1 MWTANKNVYYMDKQ
15 KVALVLS
22 MGGARGIAH
31 IGVIEELLRHNF
43 EITSIAGSSMGAMV
57 GAMYASGKLEEC
69 KEWLY
74 SWDKRKM
81 WELAD
86 LTLSRDGLVKGD
98 RFIKELKQI
107 IPVMN
112 IEELPIPYVAM
123 ATDIVC
129 DQEVRFDSG
138 NLYDAIRATIS
149 IPMLFRP
156 LRKDGM
162 VLIDGGIL
170 NPLPLNQV
178 HRTEGDILI
187 AVDVNAPID
196 CGKKKKMSPYNLLTE
211 SSRMMMQQI
220 TRYQI
225 ERCQPD
231 ILIQMSGNAYDML
244 EFHHAASIVETGIE
258 ITRDALNTE
267 LSEVT
272 DAIAD
277 FVCDTL
283 GVTKEEL
290 ASLKAE
296 AMPQLLKQAVDTL
309 QAASQTDTMAAD
321 KDALNQ
327 TGTVENTMTAIA
339 EDANSSNLQKDSQQD
354 MSMRDDSEM
363 LQGDDS
369 LVPTHATMAE
379 TFTDRLS
386 QALEKSS
393 GMKGQSVTQTMNQ
406 IVEQVVRQVRIRVMP
421 ETTSMELR
429 LNPASLGR
437 VNITVAA
444 SAGIATATMVVENQM
459 AKEALESQM
468 IHLKEAFNEQGLKVD
483 EVEVTVA
490 EFGLKKDGEGQEQTG
505 SKQSGNRKF
514 RPNESFSDEE
524 KNEDLTTA
532 SERRGVNSM
541 VDYTA

>member
-1 MWTANKNVYYMDKQ
+1 
-15 KVALVLS
+15 
-22 MGGARGIAH
+22 
-31 IGVIEELLRHNF
+31 
-43 EITSIAGSSMGAMV
+43 
-57 GAMYASGKLEEC
+57 
-69 KEWLY
+69 
-74 SWDKRKM
+74 M

-112 IEELPIPYVAM
+112 IEDLPIPYVAM

-156 LRKDGM
+156 LRTDGM

-220 TRYQI
+220 TRYQV

-267 LSEVT
+267 LY
-272 DAIAD
+272 
-277 FVCDTL
+277 
-283 GVTKEEL
+283 
-290 ASLKAE
+290 
-296 AMPQLLKQAVDTL
+296 
-309 QAASQTDTMAAD
+309 
-321 KDALNQ
+321 
-327 TGTVENTMTAIA
+327 
-339 EDANSSNLQKDSQQD
+339 
-354 MSMRDDSEM
+354 
-363 LQGDDS
+363 
-369 LVPTHATMAE
+369 
-379 TFTDRLS
+379 
-386 QALEKSS
+386 
-393 GMKGQSVTQTMNQ
+393 SV
-406 IVEQVVRQVRIRVMP
+406 
-421 ETTSMELR
+421 
-429 LNPASLGR
+429 
-437 VNITVAA
+437 
-444 SAGIATATMVVENQM
+444 
-459 AKEALESQM
+459 
-468 IHLKEAFNEQGLKVD
+468 
-483 EVEVTVA
+483 
-490 EFGLKKDGEGQEQTG
+490 
-505 SKQSGNRKF
+505 
-514 RPNESFSDEE
+514 
-524 KNEDLTTA
+524 
-532 SERRGVNSM
+532 
-541 VDYTA
+541 

>member
-1 MWTANKNVYYMDKQ
+1 MDKQ

-81 WELAD
+81 WELAY
-86 LTLSRDGLVKGD
+86 LTLSRDGLVKGE

-267 LSEVT
+267 LY
-272 DAIAD
+272 
-277 FVCDTL
+277 
-283 GVTKEEL
+283 
-290 ASLKAE
+290 
-296 AMPQLLKQAVDTL
+296 
-309 QAASQTDTMAAD
+309 
-321 KDALNQ
+321 
-327 TGTVENTMTAIA
+327 
-339 EDANSSNLQKDSQQD
+339 
-354 MSMRDDSEM
+354 
-363 LQGDDS
+363 
-369 LVPTHATMAE
+369 
-379 TFTDRLS
+379 
-386 QALEKSS
+386 
-393 GMKGQSVTQTMNQ
+393 SV
-406 IVEQVVRQVRIRVMP
+406 
-421 ETTSMELR
+421 
-429 LNPASLGR
+429 
-437 VNITVAA
+437 
-444 SAGIATATMVVENQM
+444 
-459 AKEALESQM
+459 
-468 IHLKEAFNEQGLKVD
+468 
-483 EVEVTVA
+483 
-490 EFGLKKDGEGQEQTG
+490 
-505 SKQSGNRKF
+505 
-514 RPNESFSDEE
+514 
-524 KNEDLTTA
+524 
-532 SERRGVNSM
+532 
-541 VDYTA
+541 

>member
-1 MWTANKNVYYMDKQ
+1 MDKQ

-86 LTLSRDGLVKGD
+86 LTLRRDGLVKGD

-112 IEELPIPYVAM
+112 IEDLPIPYVAM

-220 TRYQI
+220 TRYQV

-267 LSEVT
+267 LY
-272 DAIAD
+272 
-277 FVCDTL
+277 
-283 GVTKEEL
+283 
-290 ASLKAE
+290 
-296 AMPQLLKQAVDTL
+296 
-309 QAASQTDTMAAD
+309 
-321 KDALNQ
+321 
-327 TGTVENTMTAIA
+327 
-339 EDANSSNLQKDSQQD
+339 
-354 MSMRDDSEM
+354 
-363 LQGDDS
+363 
-369 LVPTHATMAE
+369 
-379 TFTDRLS
+379 
-386 QALEKSS
+386 
-393 GMKGQSVTQTMNQ
+393 SV
-406 IVEQVVRQVRIRVMP
+406 
-421 ETTSMELR
+421 
-429 LNPASLGR
+429 
-437 VNITVAA
+437 
-444 SAGIATATMVVENQM
+444 
-459 AKEALESQM
+459 
-468 IHLKEAFNEQGLKVD
+468 
-483 EVEVTVA
+483 
-490 EFGLKKDGEGQEQTG
+490 
-505 SKQSGNRKF
+505 
-514 RPNESFSDEE
+514 
-524 KNEDLTTA
+524 
-532 SERRGVNSM
+532 
-541 VDYTA
+541 

>member
-1 MWTANKNVYYMDKQ
+1 
-15 KVALVLS
+15 
-22 MGGARGIAH
+22 
-31 IGVIEELLRHNF
+31 
-43 EITSIAGSSMGAMV
+43 
-57 GAMYASGKLEEC
+57 
-69 KEWLY
+69 
-74 SWDKRKM
+74 M

-112 IEELPIPYVAM
+112 IEDLPIPYVAM

-149 IPMLFRP
+149 IPMLIPP
-156 LRKDGM
+156 LGTCGM

-267 LSEVT
+267 LYS
-272 DAIAD
+272 I
-277 FVCDTL
+277 
-283 GVTKEEL
+283 
-290 ASLKAE
+290 
-296 AMPQLLKQAVDTL
+296 
-309 QAASQTDTMAAD
+309 
-321 KDALNQ
+321 
-327 TGTVENTMTAIA
+327 
-339 EDANSSNLQKDSQQD
+339 
-354 MSMRDDSEM
+354 
-363 LQGDDS
+363 
-369 LVPTHATMAE
+369 
-379 TFTDRLS
+379 
-386 QALEKSS
+386 
-393 GMKGQSVTQTMNQ
+393 
-406 IVEQVVRQVRIRVMP
+406 
-421 ETTSMELR
+421 
-429 LNPASLGR
+429 
-437 VNITVAA
+437 
-444 SAGIATATMVVENQM
+444 
-459 AKEALESQM
+459 
-468 IHLKEAFNEQGLKVD
+468 
-483 EVEVTVA
+483 
-490 EFGLKKDGEGQEQTG
+490 
-505 SKQSGNRKF
+505 
-514 RPNESFSDEE
+514 
-524 KNEDLTTA
+524 
-532 SERRGVNSM
+532 
-541 VDYTA
+541 

>member
-1 MWTANKNVYYMDKQ
+1 MDKQ

-196 CGKKKKMSPYNLLTE
+196 CGKKNLLTE

-267 LSEVT
+267 LY
-272 DAIAD
+272 
-277 FVCDTL
+277 
-283 GVTKEEL
+283 
-290 ASLKAE
+290 
-296 AMPQLLKQAVDTL
+296 
-309 QAASQTDTMAAD
+309 
-321 KDALNQ
+321 
-327 TGTVENTMTAIA
+327 
-339 EDANSSNLQKDSQQD
+339 
-354 MSMRDDSEM
+354 
-363 LQGDDS
+363 
-369 LVPTHATMAE
+369 
-379 TFTDRLS
+379 
-386 QALEKSS
+386 
-393 GMKGQSVTQTMNQ
+393 SV
-406 IVEQVVRQVRIRVMP
+406 
-421 ETTSMELR
+421 
-429 LNPASLGR
+429 
-437 VNITVAA
+437 
-444 SAGIATATMVVENQM
+444 
-459 AKEALESQM
+459 
-468 IHLKEAFNEQGLKVD
+468 
-483 EVEVTVA
+483 
-490 EFGLKKDGEGQEQTG
+490 
-505 SKQSGNRKF
+505 
-514 RPNESFSDEE
+514 
-524 KNEDLTTA
+524 
-532 SERRGVNSM
+532 
-541 VDYTA
+541 

>member
-1 MWTANKNVYYMDKQ
+1 MDKQ

-74 SWDKRKM
+74 SLDKRKM

-178 HRTEGDILI
+178 HRTEEDILI

-258 ITRDALNTE
+258 ITRDALNT
-267 LSEVT
+267 
-272 DAIAD
+272 
-277 FVCDTL
+277 
-283 GVTKEEL
+283 
-290 ASLKAE
+290 
-296 AMPQLLKQAVDTL
+296 
-309 QAASQTDTMAAD
+309 
-321 KDALNQ
+321 ALY
-327 TGTVENTMTAIA
+327 
-339 EDANSSNLQKDSQQD
+339 
-354 MSMRDDSEM
+354 
-363 LQGDDS
+363 
-369 LVPTHATMAE
+369 
-379 TFTDRLS
+379 
-386 QALEKSS
+386 
-393 GMKGQSVTQTMNQ
+393 SV
-406 IVEQVVRQVRIRVMP
+406 
-421 ETTSMELR
+421 
-429 LNPASLGR
+429 
-437 VNITVAA
+437 
-444 SAGIATATMVVENQM
+444 
-459 AKEALESQM
+459 
-468 IHLKEAFNEQGLKVD
+468 
-483 EVEVTVA
+483 
-490 EFGLKKDGEGQEQTG
+490 
-505 SKQSGNRKF
+505 
-514 RPNESFSDEE
+514 
-524 KNEDLTTA
+524 
-532 SERRGVNSM
+532 
-541 VDYTA
+541 

>member
-1 MWTANKNVYYMDKQ
+1 
-15 KVALVLS
+15 
-22 MGGARGIAH
+22 
-31 IGVIEELLRHNF
+31 
-43 EITSIAGSSMGAMV
+43 
-57 GAMYASGKLEEC
+57 
-69 KEWLY
+69 
-74 SWDKRKM
+74 M

-112 IEELPIPYVAM
+112 IEDLPIPYVAM

-187 AVDVNAPID
+187 AVDVNAPIN
-196 CGKKKKMSPYNLLTE
+196 CGKKKKVSPYNLLTE

-267 LSEVT
+267 LYS
-272 DAIAD
+272 I
-277 FVCDTL
+277 
-283 GVTKEEL
+283 
-290 ASLKAE
+290 
-296 AMPQLLKQAVDTL
+296 
-309 QAASQTDTMAAD
+309 
-321 KDALNQ
+321 
-327 TGTVENTMTAIA
+327 
-339 EDANSSNLQKDSQQD
+339 
-354 MSMRDDSEM
+354 
-363 LQGDDS
+363 
-369 LVPTHATMAE
+369 
-379 TFTDRLS
+379 
-386 QALEKSS
+386 
-393 GMKGQSVTQTMNQ
+393 
-406 IVEQVVRQVRIRVMP
+406 
-421 ETTSMELR
+421 
-429 LNPASLGR
+429 
-437 VNITVAA
+437 
-444 SAGIATATMVVENQM
+444 
-459 AKEALESQM
+459 
-468 IHLKEAFNEQGLKVD
+468 
-483 EVEVTVA
+483 
-490 EFGLKKDGEGQEQTG
+490 
-505 SKQSGNRKF
+505 
-514 RPNESFSDEE
+514 
-524 KNEDLTTA
+524 
-532 SERRGVNSM
+532 
-541 VDYTA
+541 